1 MERALEKHRT
11 GKLDVLRD
19 RTGAT
24 ADAFSY
30 KLWGLKTKQYTKSI
44 ANLMESDW
52 TAIFSGAEAYLVPD
66 NTLGN
71 SNNETTSIDGDD
83 DERACI

>member
-1 MERALEKHRT
+1 
-11 GKLDVLRD
+11 
-19 RTGAT
+19 
-24 ADAFSY
+24 
-30 KLWGLKTKQYTKSI
+30 
-44 ANLMESDW
+44 MESDW

-83 DERACI
+83 DERACIWVV